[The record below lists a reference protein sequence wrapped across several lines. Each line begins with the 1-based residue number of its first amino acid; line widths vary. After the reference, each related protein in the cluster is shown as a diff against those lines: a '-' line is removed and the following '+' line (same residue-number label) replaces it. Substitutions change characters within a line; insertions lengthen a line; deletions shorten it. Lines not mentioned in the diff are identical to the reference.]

1 MASVSE
7 RPQGANAEHLSTD
20 PPSSSPAALRWEDP
34 AAARAWL
41 GHLREHAQEA
51 VAAGDDITRRSKGK
65 RVRSRGEARRNI
77 RAAWETVAALLDF
90 AERGLP
96 PPPLPPS

>member
-7 RPQGANAEHLSTD
+7 CPPGANAEHPSTD
-20 PPSSSPAALRWEDP
+20 PPSPLPALAWDDP
-34 AAARAWL
+34 AAVREWL
-41 GHLREHAQEA
+41 GHLREHAHEA
-51 VAAGDDITRRSKGK
+51 VAAGDDITRRSKSK

-77 RAAWETVAALLDF
+77 HAAWETVTALLAF

-96 PPPLPPS
+96 APNLPN